1 MDVSD
6 TRFRK
11 SSMDKY
17 IVHDANYIVTNKKK
31 TPTCFK
37 INFFNKIC
45 SLFRRKNK
53 NYTQV

>member
-45 SLFRRKNK
+45 CFFGKKNK